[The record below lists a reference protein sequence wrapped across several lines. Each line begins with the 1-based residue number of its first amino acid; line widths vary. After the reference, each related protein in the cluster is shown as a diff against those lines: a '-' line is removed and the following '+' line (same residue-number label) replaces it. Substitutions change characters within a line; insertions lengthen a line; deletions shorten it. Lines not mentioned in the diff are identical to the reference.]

1 MPVEQVFKF
10 TLVNIHTDPDEV
22 PEEMAALDDVFVA
35 VQAAGADDDVI
46 LLGDL
51 NADERHLGELGEL
64 PITAAITGVP
74 TNTRKTK
81 SYDNIIFDGRATTE
95 YTGQFGVLDLMT
107 EFALTKDEALVVS
120 DHMPVWAVFSAVE
133 GGAGVTSTAARPEP
147 DAGLESFAVVA
158 DGALRTTGPTR
169 FCRPEIAPQRSTGRG
184 TPVGPNRPRMVA
196 RIALARRSE
205 LVLGRLR
212 VAVWCSR
219 PPHYACT

>member
-1 MPVEQVFKF
+1 MGQK
-10 TLVNIHTDPDEV
+10 
-22 PEEMAALDDVFVA
+22 MAALDDVFMA
-35 VQAAGADDDVI
+35 VQAAGADDAVI

-74 TNTRKTK
+74 TNTRKNK

-133 GGAGVTSTAARPEP
+133 GGVEIGWMETAGRAA
-147 DAGLESFAVVA
+147 
-158 DGALRTTGPTR
+158 
-169 FCRPEIAPQRSTGRG
+169 
-184 TPVGPNRPRMVA
+184 
-196 RIALARRSE
+196 E
-205 LVLGRLR
+205 LVR
-212 VAVWCSR
+212 
-219 PPHYACT
+219 